1 MDLGWTSWGARE
13 LLIAGSTFFV
23 AVCVWMAGIL
33 LWARHRARGEQALHE
48 RLGGPTGLRD
58 GDEAKTLRL
67 WREGR
72 MATTLVAGR
81 EVRPA
86 LVERLEHV
94 RLEAGFATPLPGLAL
109 LVLSLCLASGLVL
122 FLATRR
128 PAPAVIGT
136 LSVPAVMTWYVHQRL
151 AKRRRTFDRQLIDAL
166 ELSAR
171 ALAAGHPLHASFQL
185 ISEEVP
191 APVGTVFS
199 EICQQQA
206 LGVPLD
212 ESLRRAGRLT
222 QSADLTLFATAL
234 SINLRSGGSLADVM
248 RGLAKVI
255 RERIRLGRRFR
266 VLVAQTQVSKRILL
280 AMPLVMFAVLNLI
293 SPEYMATLYSTPMGN
308 MLMIAAGG
316 SMLVGW
322 LVMSRMAEL
331 ET

>member
-1 MDLGWTSWGARE
+1 MDLAWTSWGARD
-13 LLIAGSTFFV
+13 LLVAGSTFLV

-33 LWARHRARGEQALHE
+33 LWARHRGRAERALRE
-48 RLGGPTGLRD
+48 RLGGPSGSSD
-58 GDEAKTLRL
+58 GARRNTLRL
-67 WREGR
+67 WHDGR
-72 MATTLVAGR
+72 MATTLVAGGER
-81 EVRPA
+81 RPS
-86 LVERLEHV
+86 LVERLEHA
-94 RLEAGFATPLPGLAL
+94 RLEAGFTTPLSGLAL
-109 LVLSLCLASGLVL
+109 LGVSLCLASGLVL

-151 AKRRRTFDRQLIDAL
+151 VKRRRTFDRQLIDAL

-185 ISEEVP
+185 ISEEIP

-212 ESLRRAGRLT
+212 ESLRRAGRVS
-222 QSADLTLFATAL
+222 QSADLKLFATAL
-234 SINLRSGGSLADVM
+234 SINLRSGGSLADTM

-280 AMPLVMFAVLNLI
+280 AMPIVMFAVLNLI
-293 SPEYMATLYSTPMGN
+293 SPEYMATLYSTPLGN
-308 MLMIAAGG
+308 VLMIAAGG
-316 SMLVGW
+316 SMLLGW